1 VGSPTA
7 LWAIAVVLGLV
18 FAGSTL
24 PTPLY
29 VLYRERFHFS
39 EITLTLIY
47 AAYVGGTLA
56 ALLLLGRLSDQ
67 IGRRWAVLPAVG
79 IAAVSTLVFVLTVH
93 TAMLF
98 AGRVLSGL
106 AVGVVGGAA
115 TAWIAELHPEGDK
128 ARAAR
133 IAAAANVLGLGL
145 GPLMSGLL
153 AQYAPWPLGLA
164 YVLYL
169 AMLLPV
175 AVVTWMAQ
183 ETVQRPVSRLGDVSL
198 KPRVGVPRSLWG
210 KFLPPA
216 ATAFGM
222 FALFG
227 FYAALIPSVLSQ
239 QLRETNHAVSGVI
252 VFELCLLGAAA
263 MVAVQQ
269 LRSSTAMLAGLVLLL
284 PSLALLLLAEWL
296 RSMPVL
302 VGSTALGGI
311 SFGLGYRG
319 SLEVVNEIAPDE
331 QRAEVLS
338 AYFIVCYV
346 GVSVPVIGI
355 GVLSQLVSPTV
366 AILTFAATIAVFTVV
381 ALGTGTRSQ
390 RQ

>member
-1 VGSPTA
+1 MWG
-7 LWAIAVVLGLV
+7 IAGVLGLV

-39 EITLTLIY
+39 ELTLTLIY
-47 AAYVGGTLA
+47 AAYVGGSLA
-56 ALLLLGRLSDQ
+56 ALLLLGRASDQ
-67 IGRRWAVLPAVG
+67 VGRRRAVLPAVG
-79 IAAVSTLVFVLTVH
+79 IAAASTVLFALAAN

-133 IAAAANVLGLGL
+133 VAAAANVLGLGL
-145 GPLMSGLL
+145 GPLLSGLL

-169 AMLLPV
+169 AMLGPV
-175 AVVTWMAQ
+175 VVVTWGAR
-183 ETVQRPVSRLGDVSL
+183 ETVRRPVARLADVSL
-198 KPRVGVPRSLWG
+198 KPRVGVPRPLWG
-210 KFLPPA
+210 RFVPPA

-222 FALFG
+222 FGLFG
-227 FYAALIPSVLSQ
+227 FYAALIPGVLSQ
-239 QLRETNHAVSGVI
+239 RLHETNHALGGVI

-263 MVAVQQ
+263 MFATQK
-269 LRSSTAMLAGLVLLL
+269 LPSRTAMLAGLALLL
-284 PSLALLLLAEWL
+284 PGLALLVLAEAL
-296 RSMPVL
+296 RSMPAL
-302 VGSTALGGI
+302 VGGTALGGI

-319 SLEVVNEIAPDE
+319 SLEVVNQISPGG

-338 AYFIVCYV
+338 AYFVVCYV
-346 GVSVPVIGI
+346 GVAVPVIGI
-355 GVLSQLVSPTV
+355 GVLSELVSPAV
-366 AILTFAATIAVFTVV
+366 ANLTFASTIAAFAVV
-381 ALGTGTRSQ
+381 ALATGTRSQ
-390 RQ
+390 GQ